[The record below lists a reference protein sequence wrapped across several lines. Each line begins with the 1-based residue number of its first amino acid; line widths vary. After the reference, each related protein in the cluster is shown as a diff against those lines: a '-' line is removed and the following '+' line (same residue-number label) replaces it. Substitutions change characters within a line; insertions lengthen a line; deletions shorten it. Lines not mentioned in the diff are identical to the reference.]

1 MHSYLSER
9 GNGENVC
16 ERHQNADVRHMGDGR
31 AQSSK
36 QRAPVRH
43 TSPLR
48 RVSRCVS
55 YAGSV
60 ARYSPVIGHLYLPS
74 SPVIGQ
80 KLLFG

>member
-1 MHSYLSER
+1 MRHM
-9 GNGENVC
+9 GNGEST
-16 ERHQNADVRHMGDGR
+16 ELQRETKT
-31 AQSSK
+31 SK
-36 QRAPVRH
+36 RPVRH

-55 YAGSV
+55 YAGRV